1 MAEKLDLKE
10 IVDFKELL
18 MSEVIQSEALINI
31 LDKKGIVSKQEL
43 LEEMRKVN
51 AKMIKSKAFK
61 NGDDNK
67 ILITVELALYLVSQ
81 EIPGEGKDALL
92 ELKQDISLTSELD
105 PEKKQDLL
113 KHVDDAFAALQKYNF
128 TLTSWHLWKIHRIM
142 TGRSW

>member
-1 MAEKLDLKE
+1 MAKILDQKQ

-92 ELKQDISLTSELD
+92 ELKQDISLTSKLD
-105 PEKKQDLL
+105 PEKKQELL
-113 KHVDDAFAALQKYNF
+113 KHIDDAFAALKEDKYSQ
-128 TLTSWHLWKIHRIM
+128 TSWHLWKIHRAL